1 MVWHANSFHL
11 YLALGTLQLHAQTLV
26 TPVHHDQFLAL
37 ELKLVAQLA
46 VRHKKVARAFIDQM
60 ILCVL
65 ITEDFFALFAPEG
78 LLVKERHHDAIDILK
93 AFGLLA
99 VRTLLL
105 VGGTVLGKPPR
116 SQALVTIQI
125 FALAALPWIS
135 DNVEA
140 DRASEVGVKLGN
152 SHFRRDVVVV
162 LQVLLC
168 LGRKQRGYLGLY
180 VWIKFWL

>member
-1 MVWHANSFHL
+1 MVWHTNSFHL

-78 LLVKERHHDAIDILK
+78 LLVKERHHDTVDILK

-105 VGGTVLGKPPR
+105 IGGTGLSQPPR

-125 FALAALPWIS
+125 FTLAALPWIS

-168 LGRKQRGYLGLY
+168 LGRKQRCYLGLY